1 MEKNKKILVT
11 ILTPIFN
18 RKELIDRLYIS
29 LKNQTCYS
37 FEWLIIDD
45 GSTDNLESTVNN
57 LIQNENNFN
66 IRYFYKE
73 NGGKHTALNYGIS
86 KAEGKL
92 LFIVDSDDFLT
103 SKAIERILVWE
114 KTISKNNDICG
125 LGFCKGTDEEKM
137 VGSSFTG
144 DYLDATSLERD
155 KFEIKGDKA
164 EVFYTD
170 ILKNYPFPEF
180 ENEKFLTEAVVWD
193 RIANDNYKIRWI
205 NEIIYI
211 CEYQSDGLSANWN
224 QNLRNNPQ
232 GYTVFI
238 KQKIHFNSLPNKDI
252 YLLAKAYHDNLKLYS
267 KRRTCE
273 LLEINWSIYFLY
285 DFLFYLRKK
294 ISNFMIHIRILEI
307 YYLRFVLKKYSFS
320 FISQNCIGGLL
331 YHDLNKRF
339 DSPTINLY
347 LNSSDFIKFVKKLD
361 YYLALKLD
369 FKENTDY
376 PIGILDDIEIHF
388 LHYKNKN
395 EALKCW
401 YERKKRIDKNKIII
415 LMTDRDQFSDNEYVE
430 FEKLHY
436 KKILFTCNINLKNNN
451 NVNYISKYKGASCL
465 PNQFL
470 NNKEYINLRTLRF
483 FLNYKKEHFH
493 D

>member
-45 GSTDNLESTVNN
+45 GSTDDLESKVNN
-57 LIQNENNFN
+57 LIKNENNFN

-92 LFIVDSDDFLT
+92 LFIVDSDDFLI

-114 KTISKNNDICG
+114 ETISKNNDICG

-170 ILKNYPFPEF
+170 ILKKYPFPEF

-193 RIANDNYKIRWI
+193 RIENDNYKIRWI
-205 NEIIYI
+205 N
-211 CEYQSDGLSANWN
+211 
-224 QNLRNNPQ
+224 
-232 GYTVFI
+232 
-238 KQKIHFNSLPNKDI
+238 
-252 YLLAKAYHDNLKLYS
+252 
-267 KRRTCE
+267 
-273 LLEINWSIYFLY
+273 
-285 DFLFYLRKK
+285 
-294 ISNFMIHIRILEI
+294 
-307 YYLRFVLKKYSFS
+307 
-320 FISQNCIGGLL
+320 
-331 YHDLNKRF
+331 
-339 DSPTINLY
+339 
-347 LNSSDFIKFVKKLD
+347 
-361 YYLALKLD
+361 
-369 FKENTDY
+369 
-376 PIGILDDIEIHF
+376 
-388 LHYKNKN
+388 
-395 EALKCW
+395 
-401 YERKKRIDKNKIII
+401 
-415 LMTDRDQFSDNEYVE
+415 
-430 FEKLHY
+430 
-436 KKILFTCNINLKNNN
+436 
-451 NVNYISKYKGASCL
+451 
-465 PNQFL
+465 
-470 NNKEYINLRTLRF
+470 
-483 FLNYKKEHFH
+483 
-493 D
+493 